1 MKNSQGL
8 ANLWSAVYSPGFL
21 LSFAVK
27 DCYKENEILTEVSY
41 LQGLMSAKLLW
52 YEHWLQGTDSI
63 NPNSQC
69 SSATSAVPVLFWKWQ
84 DVWRGYD

>member
-8 ANLWSAVYSPGFL
+8 ANLWSAVYSPDFL

-27 DCYKENEILTEVSY
+27 DCYKENEMLTEVSY

-52 YEHWLQGTDSI
+52 
-63 NPNSQC
+63 
-69 SSATSAVPVLFWKWQ
+69 
-84 DVWRGYD
+84 